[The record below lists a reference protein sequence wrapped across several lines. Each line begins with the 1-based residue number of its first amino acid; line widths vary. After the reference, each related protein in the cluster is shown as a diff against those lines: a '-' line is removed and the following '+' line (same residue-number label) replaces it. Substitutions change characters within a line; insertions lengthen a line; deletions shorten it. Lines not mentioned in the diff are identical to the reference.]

1 MVKLLDFYEVKLLYK
16 KLETLD
22 KRVKYFQ
29 FWVRVLSPPGLL
41 QGTKG
46 IKLLLLCYSGPLKS
60 KKSFLF
66 HLLPVTLRKTV
77 EKPNFAK
84 ILRFLVEKG
93 GVSSRGIPHLDP
105 CGVSKGTPAFDPP
118 FSTRKM
124 QNYRS
129 IGFSNCF
136 PQL

>member
-1 MVKLLDFYEVKLLYK
+1 MKIEYYGFYKGKLVEK
-16 KLETLD
+16 
-22 KRVKYFQ
+22 
-29 FWVRVLSPPGLL
+29 VL
-41 QGTKG
+41 KV
-46 IKLLLLCYSGPLKS
+46 
-60 KKSFLF
+60 KKSSMFTCLT
-66 HLLPVTLRKTV
+66 VTLRKTV
-77 EKPNFAK
+77 KK
-84 ILRFLVEKG
+84 HTKG

-118 FSTRKM
+118 FSTRKT